1 MKKQFILKAIEEA
14 NRSDQNFKHGA
25 ILVKNKK
32 VVATGHNHVTKK
44 CPAHMHSVHA
54 EMAAIK
60 QSKEKS
66 SVINNS
72 HIYVVR
78 VNSCGLAD
86 SKPCCLCQQFM
97 KMHGVSRVFYSTGKG
112 QDDFASLYI

>member
-14 NRSDQNFKHGA
+14 ERSAQNFKHGA
-25 ILVKNKK
+25 ILVKNNK
-32 VVATGHNHVTKK
+32 VLAVGHNHVTKK
-44 CPAHMHSVHA
+44 CPSHMHSVHA

-60 QSKEKS
+60 QSSEKPS
-66 SVINNS
+66 TIQNA

-78 VNSCGLAD
+78 INSCGLAD

-97 KMHGVSRVFYSTGKG
+97 KMHGISRVFYSTGKE
-112 QDDFASLYI
+112 DDFASLYI

>member
-14 NRSDQNFKHGA
+14 KRSSQNFKHGA

-32 VVATGHNHVTKK
+32 VIAVGHNRVTKR
-44 CPAHMHSVHA
+44 CPSHMYSVHA
-54 EMAAIK
+54 EMAAIQ
-60 QSKEKS
+60 QSNNKPS
-66 SVINNS
+66 SIQNA

-78 VNSCGLAD
+78 INNCGLAD

-97 KMHGVSRVFYSTGKG
+97 KIHGISRVFYSTGI
-112 QDDFASLYI
+112 DYDLASLYI